1 MKIKKFVGFS
11 LKEATERMK
20 SVMGSEAVILS
31 SKVIEDMENFGKR
44 KLFEITAGIEDE
56 EFGNEILKDS
66 EEKKV
71 GQKNPSFETEL
82 KKLTEKIYNQK
93 KLLSGREKHL
103 VDIEIS
109 DEPDEKTEQPEIN
122 EIRELLRHREV
133 EEPLIDTII
142 DQLQSEV
149 DFISGTDLDSQIQEI
164 ISSLVK
170 TEGFSISKGKGPKV
184 ITLVGPTGV
193 GKTTCIAK
201 LALISKILHK
211 LNVGLIS
218 IDTYRLG
225 ALDQL
230 RIFSEVSGID
240 FLVAYEPKDIK
251 SFLKKFS
258 NKDLVFIDTVGRSQ
272 KNSLLLNDI
281 QKFLDAAQSDEIYL
295 VLSATSSTRNL
306 IDIAQ
311 KFKIFGYN
319 GFVFTKL
326 DESVSFGNILNL
338 SARFDEPIK
347 YLTNGQVIP
356 DDIIAADPDF
366 ISNLIFTGK
375 LNG

>member
-20 SVMGSEAVILS
+20 NVMGSEAVILS
-31 SKVIEDMENFGKR
+31 SKVIEDKKNFGKR
-44 KLFEITAGIEDE
+44 KLFEITAGIENE
-56 EFGNEILKDS
+56 EFENEILN
-66 EEKKV
+66 EHHNTNKV
-71 GQKNPSFETEL
+71 KQTSSFETEL

-93 KLLSGREKHL
+93 KVSSGVKNHL

-109 DEPDEKTEQPEIN
+109 DEPDKQTEQPEID

-133 EEPLIDTII
+133 EEPLINTII
-142 DQLQSEV
+142 EQLQSEV

-164 ISSLVK
+164 ISSLIK
-170 TEGFSISKGKGPKV
+170 TDGFSINKGKEPKV